1 MRSGV
6 AVSGTVLQGGQEL
19 ATSIQNGLCRSLIS
33 QGFLPKGDTNRRF
46 RGTLRNKRFSRASDT
61 TGHARPRRLRE
72 AKPWANATTRPIPK
86 PRFRLTYIHSGPLH
100 AAPWMWT
107 LAFGHHEDRTPT
119 HGYESTREAA
129 NASP

>member
-1 MRSGV
+1 MLALADDAALARLLIATA
-6 AVSGTVLQGGQEL
+6 AVIDFSIEGGKAMGE
-19 ATSIQNGLCRSLIS
+19 R
-33 QGFLPKGDTNRRF
+33 D
-46 RGTLRNKRFSRASDT
+46 D
-61 TGHARPRRLRE
+61 E
-72 AKPWANATTRPIPK
+72 ADPQTKI
-86 PRFRLTYIHSGPLH
+86 RLTYIHSGPLH